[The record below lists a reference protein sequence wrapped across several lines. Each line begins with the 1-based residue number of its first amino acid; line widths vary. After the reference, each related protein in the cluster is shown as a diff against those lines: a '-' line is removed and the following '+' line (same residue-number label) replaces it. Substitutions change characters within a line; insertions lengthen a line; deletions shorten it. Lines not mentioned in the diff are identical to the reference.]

1 MKTSTAQ
8 VLRTRATGRLPIAV
22 LLCLFLTLGGP
33 FSRPAEAQAPSPK
46 QTFESWLLSCED
58 GRPPC
63 YISQSI
69 QLKETGQRIL
79 RVVTGHLGP
88 EGRPILHLTVP
99 LGIYLPLGV
108 ALRVDEGPQRKAE
121 VQTCTADGCEA
132 TLLLDTELLTALTE
146 GKLTQ
151 VAFLDAVTRRQITVA
166 VPMAGF
172 RQAYTAL
179 QQQAASR

>member
-1 MKTSTAQ
+1 MRTRTPL
-8 VLRTRATGRLPIAV
+8 VLRSQAVGRLLLSILPGVILAIAGQIS
-22 LLCLFLTLGGP
+22 L
-33 FSRPAEAQAPSPK
+33 PAAAQAPSPK

-69 QLKETGQRIL
+69 QLTETGQRIL

-132 TLLLDTELLTALTE
+132 TLLLDTELLASLTE
-146 GKLTQ
+146 GKLMQ

-172 RQAYTAL
+172 RQAHTAL
-179 QQQAASR
+179 QQQATGR

>member
-1 MKTSTAQ
+1 MRTSTVL
-8 VLRTRATGRLPIAV
+8 VLRTQAKGRLPIAV

-46 QTFESWLLSCED
+46 QTFESWLLACEG
-58 GRPPC
+58 GRPLC

-69 QLKETGQRIL
+69 QLTETGQRIL
-79 RVVTGHLGP
+79 RVAAGNLGP
-88 EGRPILHLTVP
+88 EGQPILHLTVP
-99 LGIYLPLGV
+99 LGIHLPLGV
-108 ALRVDEGPQRKAE
+108 ALRVDEGPQHKAE

-132 TLLLDTELLTALTE
+132 TLLLDTELLAALND

-172 RQAYTAL
+172 RQAHTAL
-179 QQQAASR
+179 QQQATGR

>member
-1 MKTSTAQ
+1 MKTSTVL
-8 VLRTRATGRLPIAV
+8 VLRTQAKGRLPIAV

-46 QTFESWLLSCED
+46 QTFESWLLACEG
-58 GRPPC
+58 GRPFC

-69 QLKETGQRIL
+69 ELTETRQRIL
-79 RVVTGHLGP
+79 RVVAGNLGP
-88 EGRPILHLTVP
+88 EGQPILHLTVP
-99 LGIYLPLGV
+99 LGIHLPLGV
-108 ALRVDEGPQRKAE
+108 ALRVDEGPQHKAE

-132 TLLLDTELLTALTE
+132 TLLLDTELLAALND

-172 RQAYTAL
+172 RQAHTAL
-179 QQQAASR
+179 QQQATGR